1 MIFSKLLSALGGVL
15 SYVETQ
21 SLNLIRRVLE
31 SAFGSNKAYRSAEDA
46 GSYRAVPVHTWDL
59 PLRSAVVYHLSR
71 FNAPLDANKLKDS
84 LVKLIDRDGG
94 WRKLGARLHQ
104 NVSLT
109 LEPPD
114 GGKPI

>member
-1 MIFSKLLSALGGVL
+1 MIISKLLSALGNVM
-15 SYVETQ
+15 SYVGVQ
-21 SLNLIRRVLE
+21 GLDLIHTV
-31 SAFGSNKAYRSAEDA
+31 FGATLRSNTAYRDA
-46 GSYRAVPVHTWDL
+46 KDAVSYRVVPVHTWDL

-94 WRKLGARLHQ
+94 WRKLGARLRQ

-109 LEPPD
+109 LEPLD
-114 GGKPI
+114 GANLI